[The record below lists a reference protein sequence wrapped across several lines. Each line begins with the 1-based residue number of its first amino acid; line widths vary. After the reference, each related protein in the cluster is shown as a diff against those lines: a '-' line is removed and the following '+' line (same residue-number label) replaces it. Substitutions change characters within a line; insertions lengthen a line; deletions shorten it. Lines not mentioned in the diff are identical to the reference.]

1 VLIVALTGGIGA
13 GKSTVARLLADRGAV
28 VIDVDALGREVLEPG
43 GSAYD
48 QVIVAFG
55 SSIVDRDGRIDRAEL
70 ARTVFGDACRLADL
84 TSISHPAINEAL
96 VARLD
101 ALPHGSVVVLDMAIL
116 AESDLGRPDPE
127 HSYQFVITVEA
138 PIERR
143 IERAVGRGMDE
154 EDVRRRAAAQATE
167 GQRRAVADAVIRND
181 ADLDS
186 LGEQV
191 GRLWSSLSGNV
202 P

>member
-1 VLIVALTGGIGA
+1 VRIVALTGGIGA

-28 VIDVDALGREVLEPG
+28 VIDVDGLGREVLEPG
-43 GSAYD
+43 GSAYG
-48 QVIVAFG
+48 QVVAAFG
-55 SSIVDRDGRIDRAEL
+55 PSVVDPRGRIDRAEL
-70 ARTVFGDACRLADL
+70 ARTVFGDASRLAVL
-84 TSISHPAINEAL
+84 TSISHPAINQAL

-101 ALPHGSVVVLDMAIL
+101 ALPDGSVVVLDMAIL

-154 EDVRRRAAAQATE
+154 ADVRRRVAAQATE
-167 GQRRAVADAVIRND
+167 QQRRAVADAVIHND

-186 LGEQV
+186 LGAQI
-191 GRLWSSLSGNV
+191 GRLWCSLSGAGR
-202 P
+202 